1 MNYTELNNIL
11 DSDPQFLIAHFTL
24 IQLLLIGLIVVFSA
38 VLRAFTGFGF
48 ALAAVPTFSM
58 LMPPVE
64 AVVLSMML
72 TFAVSVSSVR
82 TYWGE
87 SPIKPMLPM
96 IVASLLGTLV
106 GAWWLGSVS
115 TDSFQLLV
123 GLSVIAA
130 CALLTFYKPAP
141 KQGNTGVGSLVGLS
155 SGLLNGV
162 FAIPG
167 PPVVVYAVATQPKAV
182 EARSMLMTFLLFSA
196 GFGFVSYLL
205 AGYINKAS
213 WIIFAVSFPVMF
225 MGDKIGYWLFTS
237 YGTRLYRRVALIVL
251 FAVGFATAGRALF
264 EMDLF
269 GGPLCSDIE

>member
-1 MNYTELNNIL
+1 MIAT
-11 DSDPQFLIAHFTL
+11 DPQFLIAHLTL
-24 IQLLLIGLIVVFSA
+24 LQLLLIGLIVVSAA

-48 ALAAVPTFSM
+48 ALAAVPAFSL

-82 TYWGE
+82 TYWGK

-106 GAWWLGSVS
+106 GAWMLGTVS
-115 TDSFQLLV
+115 ADSFQLWV

-130 CALLTFYKPAP
+130 CALLTFYRPAP
-141 KQGNTGVGSLVGLS
+141 KQGSVGVGTVVGLS

-167 PPVVVYAVATQPKAV
+167 PPVVVYAVATQPSAIA
-182 EARSMLMTFLLFSA
+182 ARSMLMTFLLFSA
-196 GFGFVSYLL
+196 GFGVLSFSL
-205 AGYINKAS
+205 AGYLTKAS
-213 WIIFAVSFPVMF
+213 WLIFAVCFPVMYV
-225 MGDKIGYWLFTS
+225 GDKIGYWLFTS
-237 YGTRLYRRVALIVL
+237 YGTRLYRTVALIAL
-251 FAVGFATAGRALF
+251 FAVGFATTGRALF

-269 GGPLCSDIE
+269 GGPLCATIE